1 MYLLN
6 ATTTLKYYSWSK
18 QSSFMTVNIWISLK
32 QTNKQILKAMKTFLD
47 VQTMAW
53 LKSTLIM
60 MYSCC
65 VICDG
70 WYFGRTHQAP
80 GQTGW
85 CWLEL
90 TGPWTRQL
98 TVIKWR
104 PHFERELFASCSVA
118 AGPGRHQQSLSS
130 SVLFTLLLSPSGNHQ
145 TLASTPRDACM
156 LIAMT

>member
-1 MYLLN
+1 
-6 ATTTLKYYSWSK
+6 
-18 QSSFMTVNIWISLK
+18 MTVNIWISLK

-47 VQTMAW
+47 VQTIAW
-53 LKSTLIM
+53 LKSTLMM

-104 PHFERELFASCSVA
+104 PHFERELFCKLQCGSRSWQAPAESLLKCTFYTA
-118 AGPGRHQQSLSS
+118 AITIRESSNSGIHSSWCLHANCDDLIMCPLTRHPCLQW
-130 SVLFTLLLSPSGNHQ
+130 
-145 TLASTPRDACM
+145 
-156 LIAMT
+156 